1 MYAYVY
7 QYGQYGNS
15 DGPGALGIGYIIV
28 MLLLAVLMIVSLW
41 KIFDKA
47 GQPGWAAIIPIYN
60 MWVLLQIVGRPEW
73 WIILFFIPCV
83 NIVIAV
89 MVYLDLARVFGK
101 SVGFGIGLVLLPF
114 VFLPILAFG
123 DADYAG

>member
-1 MYAYVY
+1 MYEYEY
-7 QYGQYGNS
+7 EYGSSG
-15 DGPGALGIGYIIV
+15 GLEALGIGYIIV
-28 MLLLAVLMIVSLW
+28 MLLLTLLVIVSLW
-41 KIFDKA
+41 KIYNKA

-60 MWVLLQIVGRPEW
+60 IWVLLQIVGRPGW

-83 NIVIAV
+83 NIVIGV

-101 SVGFGIGLVLLPF
+101 SVGFGIGLILLSF

-123 DADYAG
+123 DAEYVG